1 MASAFL
7 IARAVPHGAAFEF
20 NGLRARVMNATA
32 GVVVK
37 ITTPSSES
45 QPEPLEVLLEIV
57 GDLTASLGAR
67 DRYERFLSAVRRLV
81 PYDAACLLRLQGDD
95 LVPLA
100 GHGLV
105 PAALERPYPRSRH
118 PRLEA
123 ILRSE
128 APLLFP
134 NDSPLPDPFDGL
146 LVADPHAL
154 DRIHACLGCPLTADG
169 EVVGALT
176 ADALDPE
183 AFGGLDGRLLATL
196 GALAGAALRTASLIE
211 ALERKAERGTRV
223 ARELQ
228 RSADETSGAAILGTS
243 AAVAALLSEIAVVA
257 ASDLPVLV
265 TGETGVGKEL
275 VARHVHSG
283 SRRRDEALIHV
294 NCAAL
299 PESIAESELFGHV
312 QGAFTGAVRDRA
324 GKFEVADGG
333 SLFLD
338 EVGELPLS
346 LQPKLLR
353 ALQQGEIQRI
363 GSDRPH
369 RVDVRVI
376 AATNRDLAAE
386 VTRGRFRADLYHR
399 LAVYP
404 IRVPALRERREGN
417 PVPPPHLPRPGRPPP
432 RPAPPPT
439 PGRASTRAVP
449 RRPAGGGTTSR
460 PSPPPPPP
468 RGAAVA
474 APGGIASR
482 RGPGRR
488 SPLRSGPGTSGSW
501 RTSSAAPFCG
511 PRPGNRPALRS
522 RSASRTST
530 SAPRARSG
538 RRSSRSCRSF
548 QPALFGSR
556 SRSSSERSSAR
567 RWSGTEATTLRQRAT
582 SGCTARTSTI
592 WRGGSA

>member
-1 MASAFL
+1 
-7 IARAVPHGAAFEF
+7 
-20 NGLRARVMNATA
+20 MNATA
-32 GVVVK
+32 GAVVE
-37 ITTPSSES
+37 IATSSSKS

-67 DRYERFLSAVRRLV
+67 DRYERLLSAVRRLV
-81 PYDAACLLRLQGDD
+81 PFDAACLLRLQGDD

-105 PAALERPYPRSRH
+105 PEALERLYPRSRH
-118 PRLEA
+118 VRLDA
-123 ILRSE
+123 ILRS
-128 APLLFP
+128 PSPVLFP
-134 NDSPLPDPFDGL
+134 HDSPLPDPFDGL

-154 DRIHACLGCPLTADG
+154 ERIHACLGCPLTADG

-183 AFGGLDGRLLATL
+183 AFDGLDGRLLATL

-211 ALERKAERGTRV
+211 ALEKKAERGTRV

-228 RSADETSGAAILGTS
+228 KSADETSGAAILGTS

-312 QGAFTGAVRDRA
+312 EGAFTGAVRDRA

-376 AATNRDLAAE
+376 AATNRDLTAE
-386 VTRGRFRADLYHR
+386 VARGRFRADLYHR

-404 IRVPALRERREGN
+404 IRVPALRERREDI
-417 PVPPPHLPRPGRPPP
+417 PILATHF
-432 RPAPPPT
+432 AD
-439 PGRASTRAVP
+439 
-449 RRPAGGGTTSR
+449 
-460 PSPPPPPP
+460 
-468 RGAAVA
+468 
-474 APGGIASR
+474 
-482 RGPGRR
+482 
-488 SPLRSGPGTSGSW
+488 
-501 RTSSAAPFCG
+501 
-511 PRPGNRPALRS
+511 
-522 RSASRTST
+522 
-530 SAPRARSG
+530 
-538 RRSSRSCRSF
+538 
-548 QPALFGSR
+548 
-556 SRSSSERSSAR
+556 SAR
-567 RWSGTEATTLRQRAT
+567 RRLGLGPLRLSEEVREALATAEWPGNVRELENVVSRAVLRAAAGKPPGAPIAVGLANVDLGPDGPARAPIERVVPTVPAGPLREQIEEFQRRRIREAVERH
-582 SGCTARTSTI
+582 GGNHAAAARELGMH
-592 WRGGSA
+592 RANLHHLARRLGLKG

>member
-1 MASAFL
+1 M
-7 IARAVPHGAAFEF
+7 RVAA
-20 NGLRARVMNATA
+20 G
-32 GVVVK
+32 GVVE
-37 ITTPSSES
+37 TATSSSGS
-45 QPEPLEVLLEIV
+45 QRDALEVLLALAE
-57 GDLTASLGAR
+57 DLTASLASR
-67 DRYERFLSAVRRLV
+67 DRYERLLTAVRRLL

-105 PAALERPYPRSRH
+105 PGALERPYPRRRH
-118 PRLEA
+118 PRLDA
-123 ILRSE
+123 ILRSR

-134 NDSPLPDPFDGL
+134 HDSVLPDPFDGL

-154 DRIHACLGCPLTADG
+154 ERIHACLGCPLTADG

-183 AFGGLDGRLLATL
+183 AFDGLDARLLATL
-196 GALAGAALRTASLIE
+196 GALAGAALRTSSLIE

-243 AAVAALLSEIAVVA
+243 GAVAALLSEIAVVA

-299 PESIAESELFGHV
+299 PETIAESELFGHV
-312 QGAFTGAVRDRA
+312 AGAFTGAVRDRA

-353 ALQQGEIQRI
+353 ALQQGEIQRV

-376 AATNRDLAAE
+376 AATNRDLGAE
-386 VTRGRFRADLYHR
+386 VERGRFRADLYHR

-404 IRVPALRERREGN
+404 IRVPALRERREDIPLLATHFADTARRRLGLGPLRLTDEVRARLAAADWPGN
-417 PVPPPHLPRPGRPPP
+417 VRELENVVSRAVLRAAAGRPP
-432 RPAPPPT
+432 
-439 PGRASTRAVP
+439 
-449 RRPAGGGTTSR
+449 
-460 PSPPPPPP
+460 
-468 RGAAVA
+468 GAAVVVESAHVDSSAPAAPAAGSAPVPA
-474 APGGIASR
+474 APGK
-482 RGPGRR
+482 
-488 SPLRSGPGTSGSW
+488 PLREQVEEFQRRLIHEAVGRNGGNQ
-501 RTSSAAPFCG
+501 AAAARELG
-511 PRPGNRPALRS
+511 MH
-522 RSASRTST
+522 
-530 SAPRARSG
+530 RAN
-538 RRSSRSCRSF
+538 
-548 QPALFGSR
+548 LHHL
-556 SRSSSERSSAR
+556 AR
-567 RWSGTEATTLRQRAT
+567 RLGV
-582 SGCTARTSTI
+582 
-592 WRGGSA
+592 RG